1 VYNRYIGNTGRYV
14 RVEDSPRSGPGGSRG
29 PNTSGPGPNTRGHS
43 PNEHGHDTYT
53 GNMHQLQH
61 AAGEPHAA
69 APVPA
74 RSSGG
79 TASGRGK
86 PNSLLGGFGGLKNL
100 FGGLGGGLLGGGGH
114 GGGLFG
120 GGGGGLKGMFEHL
133 PFGLDLGD
141 LLLLGVLLLFFMD
154 SHDEEFLIILGFFI
168 FSIYKDSKGLPDSKA
183 VNVF

>member
-1 VYNRYIGNTGRYV
+1 MYNRYIGNTGRYV
-14 RVEDSPRSGPGGSRG
+14 RVEDSPRPGPGGSRG

-53 GNMHQLQH
+53 GDTRQMQH
-61 AAGEPHAA
+61 AATEPHAA

-79 TASGRGK
+79 RGK
-86 PNSLLGGFGGLKNL
+86 PAPMLGGFGGLKNL
-100 FGGLGGGLLGGGGH
+100 FGGLGGGGH

-168 FSIYKDSKGLPDSKA
+168 FSIYKDSKNPLD
-183 VNVF
+183 